1 MGADL
6 TPFGIVGMSF
16 AKGSKCRDLLNPD
29 HYHGIYGMSTKR
41 AIECQTTAGKKMIVF
56 VLVSM

>member
-1 MGADL
+1 
-6 TPFGIVGMSF
+6 MSF
-16 AKGSKCRDLLNPD
+16 VKGSKCRDQLNSD
-29 HYHGIYGMSTKR
+29 NYHGIYGMSTKR